1 MNYVELLKNV
11 TEELEKVGLGH
22 DENFCKEVIEYAI
35 NNSNDNTATD
45 HIKQMITAHQND
57 ALLKEAI
64 NTLREKFG
72 SEKAEKIIEVF
83 KQKNGVVNIKPTSDE
98 QLIINMDKIK
108 SHDIQN
114 IFSLLFNQ
122 VIPKI
127 IKRDKENGYITE
139 EQAKFFTEAYNLNK
153 FNAFINNAYGESIQ
167 DKYYCPQYTSDNN
180 SDEEDRYI
188 TEEEAKSLIGG
199 VATSF
204 DDPKK
209 IIKILTNYH
218 NLFK

>member
-11 TEELEKVGLGH
+11 TEELEKVDLGH

-35 NNSNDNTATD
+35 NNSDDNTATD
-45 HIKQMITAHQND
+45 HIKQMITAYQND
-57 ALLKEAI
+57 VLLKEAI
-64 NTLREKFG
+64 DTLIEKFG
-72 SEKAEKIIEVF
+72 SEKTEKIIEVF
-83 KQKNGVVNIKPTSDE
+83 KQKNGVVNIKPISDE
-98 QLIINMDKIK
+98 QLIVNIDKIK
-108 SHDIQN
+108 SYDIQN
-114 IFSLLFNQ
+114 IFSMLFNR

-127 IKRDKENGYITE
+127 IKRDEEDGYISE
-139 EQAKFFTEAYNLNK
+139 EQAKLFRETYDFNK
-153 FNAFINNAYGESIQ
+153 FNAFIINEYNES
-167 DKYYCPQYTSDNN
+167 NR
-180 SDEEDRYI
+180 DEENEYI
-188 TEEEAKSLIGG
+188 TEEEAKSLIGC

>member
-11 TEELEKVGLGH
+11 TEELEKVGLEH

-35 NNSNDNTATD
+35 NNSNDNTTTD

-64 NTLREKFG
+64 NALREKFG

-108 SHDIQN
+108 SYDIQN
-114 IFSLLFNQ
+114 IFSMLFNQ

-127 IKRDKENGYITE
+127 IKRDKENGYISE
-139 EQAKFFTEAYNLNK
+139 EQAKLFRETYDFNK
-153 FNAFINNAYGESIQ
+153 FESFINNEYNES
-167 DKYYCPQYTSDNN
+167 DR
-180 SDEEDRYI
+180 DEDDEYI
-188 TEEEAKSLIGG
+188 NILRFLKSRI
-199 VATSF
+199 
-204 DDPKK
+204 
-209 IIKILTNYH
+209 N
-218 NLFK
+218 